1 MRVFACMA
9 STLDGKI
16 GPANTEQFVALGSKH
31 DLEHLIALRDQADA
45 VLFGA
50 ETFRAWP
57 KVHRGTIK
65 NRALHHFIMSRSLE
79 LDINSELFQDSSI
92 PVTIFTNRG
101 AENNKFPLHV
111 ELVRVPE
118 DIPMPFIMN
127 YVHSAGVESLLVE
140 GGGQV
145 IGQMVESKAL
155 QELYL
160 TLVPKIMGQA
170 SAPGLLG
177 GQDLTTQY
185 RLEIIDSTQVGEETY
200 LHVRFNYI

>member
-31 DLEHLIALRDQADA
+31 DLDHLIALRDQADA

-50 ETFRAWP
+50 ETFRTWP
-57 KVHRGTIK
+57 KVHRGAVK
-65 NRALHHFIMSRSLE
+65 NQVLHHFILSRSLE
-79 LDINSELFQDSSI
+79 LDINSELFQDTSI
-92 PVTIFTNRG
+92 PVTIFTTRG
-101 AENNKFPLHV
+101 TENHKFPPHV

-118 DIPMPFIMN
+118 DIPMPFILN
-127 YVHSAGVESLLVE
+127 YVHSAEVESLLVE

-145 IGQMVESKAL
+145 IGQMIESKAL

-160 TLVPKIMGQA
+160 TVVPKIMGQTN
-170 SAPGLLG
+170 APDLLG
-177 GQDLTTQY
+177 GQNLSTQY
-185 RLEIIDSTQVGEETY
+185 RLEVVDSRQVGVETY